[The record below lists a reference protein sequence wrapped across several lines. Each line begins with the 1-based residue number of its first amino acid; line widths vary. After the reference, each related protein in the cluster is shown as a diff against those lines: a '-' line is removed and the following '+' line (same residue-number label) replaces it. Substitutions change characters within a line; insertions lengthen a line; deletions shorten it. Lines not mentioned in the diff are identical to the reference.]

1 LRGAVNPSSFES
13 MTTEHDDQLRDEAQ
27 RNRALDRELAQRLGR
42 PKPAGE
48 EGSAQR
54 LRDVVRAPRMA
65 EHDEEL
71 LVRRAQGGDPAAR
84 AQLAEMFLPLISSV
98 ARTYRTGRAVQ
109 RVELLQEGVVGLLR
123 ALERFD
129 PERGVP
135 FWAYAAW
142 WVRQAMQQ
150 LVAELT
156 GPTVLSDRA
165 LRHLARL
172 KEAHADAVI
181 ESGRRPTRDELVER
195 TGLTA
200 DQVDDLLAA
209 ERSPRSLEEPVE
221 LEDGALGSFGE
232 LLADPM
238 AEDAYERVLEA
249 IAGQQLRALLSGLS
263 DRERAVLSARYGLDG
278 EPQGLRAIGERLGL
292 SAERVRQIER
302 RAAGKLAAAAG
313 AQVTAPAASEPT
325 LEARPAERRTG
336 HPHAPADR

>member
-1 LRGAVNPSSFES
+1 LRTGVNPSSFEVVR
-13 MTTEHDDQLRDEAQ
+13 TDHDGQLRDEAR

-42 PKPAGE
+42 PEPAGE
-48 EGSAQR
+48 EAGAR
-54 LRDVVRAPRMA
+54 FLRDVVRTPRLA
-65 EHDEEL
+65 ARDEEL

-84 AQLAEMFLPLISSV
+84 AQLVETFLPLISSV
-98 ARTYRTGRAVQ
+98 ARTYRSGLAVQ

-129 PERGVP
+129 PERRVP

-165 LRHLARL
+165 LRHLAVL
-172 KEAHADAVI
+172 KQAHAEAVT
-181 ESGRRPTRDELVER
+181 ETGRRPSRDELVAR
-195 TGLTA
+195 TGLTG

-209 ERSPRSLEEPVE
+209 ERSPRSLDEPVE
-221 LEDGALGSFGE
+221 VDDGALGSFGE

-238 AEDAYERVLEA
+238 ADDAYERVLEA
-249 IAGQQLRALLSGLS
+249 IAGQQLLALLSGLS

-302 RAAGKLAAAAG
+302 RATGKLAAAAG
-313 AQVTAPAASEPT
+313 AEVTAPEASEPT
-325 LEARPAERRTG
+325 VEARSTARR
-336 HPHAPADR
+336 ADRPAPPTSR